1 MCWCCYAAFFV
12 VVGVGA
18 VLVLALFLVLALPL
32 PLSLFLA
39 LALAQASPPGRHQRR
54 SHSQQSMGA
63 AREGQRVNLPIAS
76 QHQAPVPGCEEGKNI
91 GVEGE
96 CDEGEEGGCVQ
107 GWARGQG
114 LGC

>member
-18 VLVLALFLVLALPL
+18 VLVLALFLVLALPLPLPLPL

-63 AREGQRVNLPIAS
+63 AREGQRMNLPIAS

-91 GVEGE
+91 WIESK
-96 CDEGEEGGCVQ
+96 
-107 GWARGQG
+107 
-114 LGC
+114 